1 MFTGIVEEMGE
12 VRGIARKRELL
23 ELSIEAQK
31 VREDLKKG
39 DSVAL
44 NGVCLTVINLE
55 RDTFRVEV
63 VSETLRRT
71 TLEELKVGNK
81 VNLERA
87 LRANGRLGG
96 HIVNGHIDG
105 VGMIRS
111 EKQKGEERIMEIV
124 PPQEVLKYIV
134 PQGSVAVEGV
144 SLTVGE
150 QKNDSFT
157 IFLIPYTLKN
167 SNLGFKRVGD
177 RLNLEVDILGKY
189 IERLLKSERP
199 KGITKETLK
208 EYEYL

>member
-12 VRGIARKRELL
+12 VRGIVRKRELL
-23 ELSIEAQK
+23 ELSLKAEK

-39 DSVAL
+39 DSVSL
-44 NGVCLTVINLE
+44 NGVCLTVTNLE
-55 RDTFRVEV
+55 RDTFKVEV
-63 VSETLRRT
+63 MSETLRRT
-71 TLEELKVGNK
+71 TLEELKVGDR

-124 PPQEVLKYIV
+124 PPQEVLKYIL

-150 QKNDSFT
+150 QKNNSFT

-167 SNLGFKRVGD
+167 SNLGFKKIGD
-177 RLNLEVDILGKY
+177 KLNLEVDILGKY
-189 IERLLKSERP
+189 IERLLKSEKS
-199 KGITKETLK
+199 KGITKEILK
-208 EYEYL
+208 EYEYF